1 MDLAS
6 LQAFIAVSEQESFSL
21 AAERLF
27 LTQPA
32 VSKRIASLE
41 SELNQRLFD
50 RIGRKISL
58 TEAGQ
63 TLLPRARRIIAEIE
77 DSRRELANLSGRVRG
92 KLKIG
97 TSHHI
102 GLHRLPSLL
111 RQFKVN
117 YPDVALDI
125 HFLGSEDACHAVE
138 NGELELA
145 IITLPSDTPERLEA
159 ESIWSDPLCVV
170 CGREHPLINSKLSME
185 KLMAYPAILPG
196 PETFTREIIE
206 QAFKTGGS
214 GPQVDL
220 STNYLETIKMLV
232 SVGLGWS
239 LLPETML
246 DEELVVLDIEEL
258 RISRSLGIVRH
269 RERTLSNAAVELT
282 RLLQQQK
289 IESGTAIVI

>member
-1 MDLAS
+1 MDLAN
-6 LQAFIAVSEQESFSL
+6 LQAFIAVAEHASFSL
-21 AAERLF
+21 AAEQLF
-27 LTQPA
+27 VTQPA
-32 VSKRIASLE
+32 VSKRISSLE
-41 SELNQRLFD
+41 SELDQRLFD
-50 RIGRKISL
+50 RIGRKITL

-63 TLLPRARRIIAEIE
+63 ALLPRARRIITEIE
-77 DSRRELANLSGRVRG
+77 DSRRELANLSGMVEG

-102 GLHRLPSLL
+102 GLHRLPPLL
-111 RQFKVN
+111 RQFKMN

-159 ESIWSDPLCVV
+159 ESIWRDPLSVV
-170 CGREHPLINSKLSME
+170 CGREHPLLSSKLSLE
-185 KLMAYPAILPG
+185 KLMDYPAILPG

-206 QAFKTGGS
+206 RALKPGAP

-246 DEELVVLDIEEL
+246 DEELAVLDIKEL

-282 RLLQQQK
+282 RLLQRQK
-289 IESGTAIVI
+289 IGSGIEIN